1 MELLQLDIFDDDLNA
16 IDNSFKQRLKKA
28 IVKIREN
35 PRLGKPLKHYA
46 DIFSE
51 RVGKFRLVYKFQ
63 NQEITLICFKHRDEV
78 YEYVRKLMASFEF
91 QLKT

>member
-1 MELLQLDIFDDDLNA
+1 MLAKSRLKSLTSQSLTIELMELLQLDIFDDDLNS
-16 IDNSFKQRLKKA
+16 IDNSLKQRLKKA

-63 NQEITLICFKHRDEV
+63 NQEITLI
-78 YEYVRKLMASFEF
+78 
-91 QLKT
+91 